1 MYFIGY
7 SKWLLLS
14 SRLVAG
20 DHSSTLHVH
29 SKITPQTCV
38 DVVFPY
44 QFVWCVSFRCRCRSR
59 LFHFRFP
66 DSQHTARGASRD
78 RSLKSVHIK
87 SVELHV
93 TTQTEVKKKAHVINY
108 WQPSTALLLTHQF
121 SNYLILSFWYYTDN
135 RSCHNFNLCLV
146 WFTYPRHVSLG
157 TMEEEEKDSGI
168 WRSIVLVKVRG
179 KLI

>member
-78 RSLKSVHIK
+78 LCCHHGLSTSWPSCRSVSPTPLLTSFVLWEMSDSFVKSFVMCRSRSIKPPRCISCVSTPFLSLKR
-87 SVELHV
+87 
-93 TTQTEVKKKAHVINY
+93 
-108 WQPSTALLLTHQF
+108 F
-121 SNYLILSFWYYTDN
+121 F
-135 RSCHNFNLCLV
+135 LCL
-146 WFTYPRHVSLG
+146 
-157 TMEEEEKDSGI
+157 
-168 WRSIVLVKVRG
+168 
-179 KLI
+179 